1 MTDDEKQPS
10 EDVHARGSTDETAR
24 SAGPVAEEDSSSS
37 QAAGEEPTSTPPAD
51 EASES
56 DGAQDE
62 APEASSLRT
71 TRLRR
76 SSFRTRRPLTSVAEQ
91 EEDADAEE
99 TPAGASDEV
108 AEDADEGSQGDGA
121 PADGGGSEAEQP
133 AVEEGPADT
142 AESPAEEPEAEKK
155 AEKKKD
161 VIPGADLEPI
171 AVESSEARP
180 LSAEERAR
188 KEAEE
193 EERAQREAAL
203 TGDGEEEES
212 PASRAP
218 AKMESGSRFQAT
230 GKRKR
235 SIARVTLLPGDG
247 KFEINGRG
255 LEEFF
260 PRPLH
265 QTMAK
270 QPLTTTGYE
279 TTVDVRIRVHGGGI
293 GGQAGAVRH
302 GISRALTEIDPELR
316 GELKR
321 RGFLTRDARVKERRK
336 AGLKKARKKPQF
348 SKR

>member
-10 EDVHARGSTDETAR
+10 EDVTPEDPGTDGSA
-24 SAGPVAEEDSSSS
+24 AGPVAEEGTS
-37 QAAGEEPTSTPPAD
+37 STPPAD
-51 EASES
+51 ETSEAEQPQD
-56 DGAQDE
+56 DGPEAEEQPQDDGSEEEPAQDD
-62 APEASSLRT
+62 APAGEPADA
-71 TRLRR
+71 
-76 SSFRTRRPLTSVAEQ
+76 PPAEQ
-91 EEDADAEE
+91 EEDPGAEE
-99 TPAGASDEV
+99 TPAGGGDEV
-108 AEDADEGSQGDGA
+108 AEDADGGSKIDGA

-133 AVEEGPADT
+133 AV
-142 AESPAEEPEAEKK
+142 
-155 AEKKKD
+155 KKKD

-203 TGDGEEEES
+203 AGDGDEES

-265 QTMAK
+265 QTMVK

-293 GGQAGAVRH
+293 SGQAGAVRH
-302 GISRALTEIDPELR
+302 GIARALTEIDPELR

-321 RGFLTRDARVKERRK
+321 RGFLTRDARVKERR
-336 AGLKKARKKPQF
+336 
-348 SKR
+348 